1 LDNPHAT
8 KPRVINTDKAPS
20 YSYAIS
26 ELKEE
31 NKIDEQ
37 VLHRPIQYLNNI
49 LEQDHR
55 FIKWL
60 VKPMMGFFSFK
71 TANWI
76 ILGIEA
82 MHMIKKVQIKHYFRD
97 YKNDKVFIES
107 LFGIPA

>member
-1 LDNPHAT
+1 MDNPHAT
-8 KPRVINTDKAPS
+8 KLGVINTDKAPS

-49 LEQDHR
+49 LEQDHI

-60 VKPMMGFFSFK
+60 VKPVMRFFSIFPIHGL
-71 TANWI
+71 T
-76 ILGIEA
+76 
-82 MHMIKKVQIKHYFRD
+82 
-97 YKNDKVFIES
+97 
-107 LFGIPA
+107 